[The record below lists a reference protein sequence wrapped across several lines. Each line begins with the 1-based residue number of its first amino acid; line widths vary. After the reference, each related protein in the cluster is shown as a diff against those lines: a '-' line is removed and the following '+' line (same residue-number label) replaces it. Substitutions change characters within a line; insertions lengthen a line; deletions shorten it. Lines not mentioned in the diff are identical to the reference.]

1 MNAVTSAKPDP
12 AMEAFSAY
20 LRAERDASEHTLSNY
35 MMDIRQFIALHWGD
49 DAAPPFKWKEVDRF
63 AARRFLVH
71 QQKCEREPTTA
82 RRKLSSLR
90 SFFKFMLREDMVTKN
105 AFSGLVLPK
114 LARRLPK
121 VLSVDEVGRL
131 LNAPFLMQ
139 LEEKEPKR
147 KAWNTYARDRD
158 VAILELL
165 YTTGAR
171 LNEIAA
177 LKQEQIDLL
186 SGVMTV
192 RGKGKKERMCPLGNP
207 AIKALR
213 RALDGRDVIWDSMGR
228 KGRPPALFLNKL
240 GGRLT
245 PRSIERMMKKY
256 LISAGLNPEL
266 SPHALRHSFAT
277 HLLDAGADLRSVQE
291 LLGHANLS
299 TTQIYTHITVER
311 LREVYDKAHPK
322 A

>member
-1 MNAVTSAKPDP
+1 
-12 AMEAFSAY
+12 MEAFVAY
-20 LRAERDASEHTLSNY
+20 LRAERNASEHTIANY
-35 MMDIRQFIALHWGD
+35 LMDIRQFIALTWGEN
-49 DAAPPFKWKEVDRF
+49 APPPCAWKRVDRF
-63 AARRFLVH
+63 AARGFLVH
-71 QQKCEREPTTA
+71 HQKTGKEATTS

-90 SFFKFMLREDMVTKN
+90 SFFKFMLREEMVSLN
-105 AFSGLVLPK
+105 PFSGLVLPK
-114 LARRLPK
+114 LPRYLPK

-131 LNAPFLMQ
+131 LNAPFL
-139 LEEKEPKR
+139 ERIDKAEPGN
-147 KAWNTYARDRD
+147 KAWDTYARDRD
-158 VAILELL
+158 VAILEVL

-177 LKQEQIDLL
+177 LAENQVDLL
-186 SGVMTV
+186 SGVLKV
-192 RGKGKKERMCPLGNP
+192 RGKGKKERICPLGNP

-213 RALDGRDVIWDSMGR
+213 RALQARDNIWLSLG
-228 KGRPPALFLNKL
+228 KSGRPPALFLNKW

-256 LISAGLNPEL
+256 LISAGLNPDL

-299 TTQIYTHITVER
+299 TTQIYTHISVER
-311 LREVYDKAHPK
+311 LREVYDQAHPK

>member
-1 MNAVTSAKPDP
+1 
-12 AMEAFSAY
+12 MEAFSAY
-20 LRAERDASEHTLSNY
+20 LRAERDASEHTVVNY
-35 MMDIRQFIALHWGD
+35 LMDIRQFAELQWDEGT
-49 DAAPPFKWKEVDRF
+49 PPPYRWREVDRF

-71 QQKCEREPTTA
+71 QQKHEREPTTA

-90 SFFKFMLREDMVTKN
+90 SFFKFMVREDLVKSN
-105 AFSGLVLPK
+105 HFSGLVLPK
-114 LARRLPK
+114 LSRRLPK
-121 VLSVDEVGRL
+121 MLSVDEVGRL
-131 LNAPFLMQ
+131 LNAPFLVQ
-139 LEEKEPKR
+139 LEATAKDPRRQQWEK
-147 KAWNTYARDRD
+147 YARDRD
-158 VAILELL
+158 AAILEVL
-165 YTTGAR
+165 YSTGAR
-171 LNEIAA
+171 LNEVAM
-177 LKQEQIDLL
+177 LKEEQVDLL

-192 RGKGKKERMCPLGNP
+192 RGKGKKERLCPLGTP
-207 AIKALR
+207 AMKALR
-213 RALDGRDVIWDSMGR
+213 RAMEAREAVWMDRGAGRG
-228 KGRPPALFLNKL
+228 KRPPALFLNKL

-256 LISAGLNPEL
+256 LLAAGLNPSL

>member
-1 MNAVTSAKPDP
+1 
-12 AMEAFSAY
+12 MEAFVAY
-20 LRAERDASEHTLSNY
+20 LRAERDASDHTVANY
-35 MMDIRQFIALHWGD
+35 LMDIRQFIALTWGEN
-49 DAAPPFKWKEVDRF
+49 AAPPFAWKRVDRF
-63 AARRFLVH
+63 AARAFLVH
-71 QQKCEREPTTA
+71 HQKAGKEATTS

-90 SFFKFMLREDMVTKN
+90 SFFKFMLREDMVSMN
-105 AFSGLVLPK
+105 PFSGLVLPK
-114 LARRLPK
+114 LTRRLPK
-121 VLSVDEVGRL
+121 VLSVEEVGRL
-131 LNAPFLMQ
+131 LNAPFLDRI
-139 LEEKEPKR
+139 EKDDPKN
-147 KAWNTYARDRD
+147 KVWDTYARDRD
-158 VAILELL
+158 AAILEML
-165 YTTGAR
+165 YSTGAR
-171 LNEIAA
+171 LNELAA
-177 LKQEQIDLL
+177 LRENQLDLL

-192 RGKGKKERMCPLGNP
+192 RGKGKKERMCPLGGP

-213 RALDGRDVIWDSMGR
+213 RALNARDTIWLTLGKSGN
-228 KGRPPALFLNKL
+228 PPALFLNKW

-256 LISAGLNPEL
+256 LVSAGLNPDL

-299 TTQIYTHITVER
+299 TTQIYTHISVER

>member
-1 MNAVTSAKPDP
+1 MD
-12 AMEAFSAY
+12 AFSAY
-20 LRAERDASEHTLSNY
+20 LRAERDASEHTLTNY
-35 MMDIRQFIALHWGD
+35 MMDIRQFIELQWGEG
-49 DAAPPFKWKEVDRF
+49 AAPPFKWKLIDRF

-71 QQKCEREPTTA
+71 QQKIEREPATA

-90 SFFKFMLREDMVTKN
+90 SFFKFMLREDMVSVN
-105 AFSGLVLPK
+105 PFSGLVLPK
-114 LARRLPK
+114 LSRKLPK

-131 LNAPFLMQ
+131 LNAPFMQ
-139 LEEKEPKR
+139 RLDGEEPRNKT
-147 KAWNTYARDRD
+147 WDNYARDRD
-158 VAILELL
+158 AAILEML

-171 LNEIAA
+171 LSELAD
-177 LKQEQIDLL
+177 LKESHLDLL
-186 SGVMTV
+186 SGVMTA
-192 RGKGKKERMCPLGNP
+192 RGKGKKERMCPLGTP

-213 RALDGRDVIWDSMGR
+213 RAMSARDSIWPSLG
-228 KGRPPALFLNKL
+228 KTGKPPALFLNKL

-256 LISAGLNPEL
+256 LIAAGLDPGL

>member
-1 MNAVTSAKPDP
+1 MSRFT
-12 AMEAFSAY
+12 AY
-20 LRAERDASEHTLSNY
+20 LRGERDASEHTLTNY
-35 MMDIRQFIALHWGD
+35 LMDIRQFIALHWGEG
-49 DAAPPFKWKEVDRF
+49 AAPPFDWRGVDRF

-71 QQKCEREPTTA
+71 QQKQDRKATTT

-90 SFFKFMLREDMVTKN
+90 TFYKFLLREGHVTSN
-105 AFSGLVLPK
+105 PFSGLVLPK
-114 LARRLPK
+114 LPKRLPK
-121 VLSVDEVGRL
+121 LLSVEEVGQL

-139 LEEKEPKR
+139 LEEADSRKR
-147 KAWNTYARDRD
+147 SWELYARDRD
-158 VAILELL
+158 AAILELL

-171 LNEIAA
+171 LSEIA
-177 LKQEQIDLL
+177 LMKEDQLDLVA
-186 SGVMTV
+186 GVMV
-192 RGKGKKERMCPLGNP
+192 ARGKGKKERMCPLGGP

-213 RALDGRDVIWDSMGR
+213 RAVEAREGIWMGLGRP
-228 KGRPPALFLNKL
+228 GRPPALFLNKF

-256 LISAGLNPEL
+256 LVFAGLNPAL

>member
-1 MNAVTSAKPDP
+1 
-12 AMEAFSAY
+12 MESFAAY

-35 MMDIRQFIALHWGD
+35 FMDIRQFIALTWGEG
-49 DAAPPFKWKEVDRF
+49 APPPFDWKGIDRF

-71 QQKCEREPTTA
+71 QQKQDREPATT
-82 RRKLSSLR
+82 RRKLSSMR
-90 SFFKFMLREDMVTKN
+90 TFFKFMLREGHVAGN
-105 AFSGLVLPK
+105 PFSGLVLPK
-114 LARRLPK
+114 LPKRLPK
-121 VLSVDEVGRL
+121 LLSVEEVGTL

-139 LEEKEPKR
+139 LDSKDPKKR
-147 KAWNTYARDRD
+147 SWENYTRDRD
-158 VAILELL
+158 AAILELL

-171 LNEIAA
+171 LSEIA
-177 LKQEQIDLL
+177 LMKEEQLDLL
-186 SGVMTV
+186 SGVMV
-192 RGKGKKERMCPLGNP
+192 ARGKGKKERMCPLGGP

-213 RALDGRDVIWDSMGR
+213 RALDARDGIWMSFG
-228 KGRPPALFLNKL
+228 KTGKPPALFLNRF

-256 LISAGLNPEL
+256 LVFAGLNPDL

>member
-1 MNAVTSAKPDP
+1 MPDIPATPDP
-12 AMEAFSAY
+12 AIEAFAAY
-20 LRAERDASEHTLSNY
+20 LRAERDASPHTLSNY
-35 MMDIRQFIALHWGD
+35 LMDIRQFIELQWGEG
-49 DAAPPFKWKEVDRF
+49 AAPPFAWKRVDRF
-63 AARRFLVH
+63 AARSFLVH
-71 QQKCEREPTTA
+71 QQKNDKKATTS

-90 SFFKFMLREDMVTKN
+90 SFYKFMLREDMVAVN
-105 AFSGLVLPK
+105 PFSGLVLPR
-114 LARRLPK
+114 LPRRLPK

-131 LNAPFLMQ
+131 LNAPFLQ
-139 LEEKEPKR
+139 RLEQRPAKR
-147 KAWNTYARDRD
+147 GREWDLYSRDRD
-158 VAILELL
+158 VAILEML
-165 YTTGAR
+165 YSTGAR
-171 LNEIAA
+171 LSELAG
-177 LKQEQIDLL
+177 LKEQQIDLL
-186 SGVMTV
+186 SGVMV
-192 RGKGKKERMCPLGNP
+192 ARGKGKKERLCPLGTP

-213 RALDGRDVIWDSMGR
+213 RALEARDRIWPALGRPG
-228 KGRPPALFLNKL
+228 KPPALFLNKL

-256 LISAGLNPEL
+256 LIGAGLNPGL

-299 TTQIYTHITVER
+299 TTQIYTHITIER

>member
-1 MNAVTSAKPDP
+1 MD
-12 AMEAFSAY
+12 AFSAY
-20 LRAERDASEHTLSNY
+20 LRAERDASEHTLTNY
-35 MMDIRQFIALHWGD
+35 MMDIRQFIELQWGEG
-49 DAAPPFKWKEVDRF
+49 ASPPFTWKLIDRF

-71 QQKCEREPTTA
+71 QQKIEREPATA

-90 SFFKFMLREDMVTKN
+90 SFFKFMLREDMVSMN
-105 AFSGLVLPK
+105 PFSGLVLPK
-114 LARRLPK
+114 LSRKLPK

-131 LNAPFLMQ
+131 LNAPFMQ
-139 LEEKEPKR
+139 RLDAEEPRNKT
-147 KAWNTYARDRD
+147 WDNYARDRD
-158 VAILELL
+158 AAILEML

-171 LNEIAA
+171 LSELAD
-177 LKQEQIDLL
+177 LKESHLDLL
-186 SGVMTV
+186 SGVMTA
-192 RGKGKKERMCPLGNP
+192 RGKGKKERMCPLGTP

-213 RALDGRDVIWDSMGR
+213 RAMSARDSIWSFLG
-228 KGRPPALFLNKL
+228 KPGKPPALFLNKL

-256 LISAGLNPEL
+256 LIAAGLDPGL